1 VDNGQLKQRIVGA
14 IVLVAL
20 GVIFIPM
27 ILNHDE
33 SNIGI
38 SGTNIPEKPKELQ
51 QLANQATP
59 ALPPA
64 PAQPAETRQLVDK
77 DTPPLPPAT
86 APLAQEPSTPVKP
99 ETVPETTTKKNS
111 APSDSPNGS
120 HLDAAKARG
129 WVVQIASFT
138 DRNKAL
144 QLRDRLRK
152 AKYTCFVESITAKH
166 GTLYRVRVGPIIKR
180 EDADKLQAKIV
191 KQQKLKDALV
201 MAYP

>member
-1 VDNGQLKQRIVGA
+1 MDSGQLKQRIVGA
-14 IVLVAL
+14 IVIVAL

-27 ILNHDE
+27 ILNRDD
-33 SNIGI
+33 SNSGI
-38 SGTNIPEKPKELQ
+38 SGTNIPVKPQELQ
-51 QLANQATP
+51 QLANQTPP

-77 DTPPLPPAT
+77 DTPPLPQAT
-86 APLAQEPSTPVKP
+86 APLVQETAAPVKS
-99 ETVPETTTKKNS
+99 ETVTETTTNKTP
-111 APSDSPNGS
+111 APS
-120 HLDAAKARG
+120 AAPKTRA

-152 AKYTCFVESITAKH
+152 AKYTSFVESITAKQ
-166 GTLYRVRVGPIIKR
+166 GTLYRVRVGPVVKR
-180 EDADKLQAKIV
+180 EEAEKLQAKIV
-191 KQQKLKDALV
+191 KQLKLKNPLV